1 MKVKGLKCIK
11 CNKLHPPGNYYYCSF
26 CGSILKVDYDK
37 LPHKD
42 TFEEILLNNKDSL
55 WKYSKMLP
63 INNNSNII
71 SLGEGL
77 TPLVPLKNILPYVEL
92 YGKLEQLNPT
102 ASFKDRP
109 SSVGISV
116 AKEHGA
122 TTVAV
127 ASSGN
132 AGVSV
137 AAYAAKEKMRC
148 IVCIPKNTSVGK
160 ISQLLAY
167 GAEVNFVD
175 GGYSDC
181 FNLVSKLCEKFGY
194 ANLTSTYINPYTVE
208 GDKTVAYELYE
219 QLQEVPDWIIVPIGT
234 GPLLAGIWRGF
245 NELKEMNLIQKL
257 PKMVG
262 VQAKNCSPIAQAYK
276 ENRKVY
282 SALNWSETL
291 AGGIADQLVG
301 YEQDGD
307 YTNYLINKSGGDF
320 VILSEDEIL
329 DIWKKLPLIEGIFA
343 EPTGAC
349 SVGAAKKL
357 FYEGII
363 KKGDSIVSLV
373 TGHGLKAPDLVKKF
387 MNDINIPTVSK
398 IDDFNNTK

>member
-1 MKVKGLKCIK
+1 MKTTKLKCVK
-11 CNKLHPPGNYYYCSF
+11 CSKIQPLHNSYFCSF
-26 CGSILKVDYDK
+26 CGSILKVDYDY
-37 LPHKD
+37 LPDKKS
-42 TFEEILLNNKDSL
+42 FEKILLSNERSL
-55 WKYSKMLP
+55 WKYKDMLP
-63 INNNSNII
+63 VKNESNII
-71 SLGEGL
+71 SLGEGF
-77 TPLVPLKNILPYVEL
+77 TPLVPLKNILPDIEL
-92 YGKLEQLNPT
+92 YGKAEYLNPT

-116 AKEHGA
+116 AKEQGA

-148 IVCIPKNTSVGK
+148 IVCIPKNTSIGK
-160 ISQLLAY
+160 VSQLLAY
-167 GAEVNFVD
+167 GAEVNFVN

-181 FNLVSKLCEKFGY
+181 FNLVSQLCEKFGY

-219 QLQEVPDWIIVPIGT
+219 QFQEVPDWIIVPIGT
-234 GPLLAGIWRGF
+234 GPLLAGVWRGF
-245 NELKEMNLIQKL
+245 NELKEMGIIQKL
-257 PKMVG
+257 PRMVG

-276 ENRKVY
+276 ENREVH
-282 SALNWSETL
+282 SALDWSETL

-329 DIWKKLPLIEGIFA
+329 DIWKKLPLVEGIFA

-357 FYEGII
+357 FDDGII
-363 KKGDSIVSLV
+363 KKDDSVVSLI
-373 TGHGLKAPDLVKKF
+373 TGHGLKAPDLVEKF